1 VNSKA
6 EIGSTK
12 ILSIGGIYAENSS
25 VRIKPFT
32 TIDAINDGFSKGGNE
47 LQLVANPGNKFAL
60 QGINSFFQTPDLSG
74 GTGGTSGTG
83 QNGIDPITKRN
94 IPKFSG
100 VGDIGLIGSKL
111 VGTLDTI
118 ATLKAG
124 FEIYVDTSS
133 VADVV
138 YDEPAVKE

>member
-94 IPKFSG
+94 VPKFSG
-100 VGDIGLIGSKL
+100 IGDIGLINSNMI
-111 VGTLDTI
+111 GTLDGV
-118 ATLKAG
+118 ANLKAG
-124 FEIYVDTSS
+124 FEIYVDASAVS
-133 VADVV
+133 DVV
-138 YDEPAVKE
+138 RNEPATKE